1 MKEFLIY
8 LLTASL
14 AVAAEDSGRFQNMV
28 RLKEAEAALLKLE
41 TAEAEEMAF
50 EETVF
55 ALGGIE
61 VLPGKRAVVS
71 SRIAGRAFSVL
82 VTPDQEIGE
91 GDEVAWIESRQ
102 PGDPPPTVMLPA
114 PMAGTVAT
122 VKIAPGQPVGPD
134 DVLVEIVNLEVVEA
148 AAQVPQ
154 HLAGALRA
162 GQSARIRVAAY
173 PDKVFEAT
181 LAHLATE
188 ADAGDGT
195 LEAAFHVA
203 NPDKLLRPGMRA
215 EFTIVTGKRE
225 GVMAVPRAAVLGDG
239 GRRFVMVKD
248 YELEHA
254 FLRTGIETG
263 AMNDG
268 FVEVVSGLFPGD
280 EVVTRGVWNLA
291 SATSSVSLREAM
303 DAAHGHPHNEDGSEM
318 TKEQIAAAE
327 NEQEGREGG
336 GGSMWSPLAVFF
348 AGTSGVLLVL
358 LALVSLRRKGGSQ

>member
-318 TKEQIAAAE
+318 TKEQIAAAKKKE
-327 NEQEGREGG
+327 EGRDGG
-336 GGSMWSPLAVFF
+336 GGGVWNPLAVFF

-358 LALVSLRRKGGSQ
+358 LAVVSLRRKGGSQ

>member
-1 MKEFLIY
+1 
-8 LLTASL
+8 
-14 AVAAEDSGRFQNMV
+14 VAAC
-28 RLKEAEAALLKLE
+28 
-41 TAEAEEMAF
+41 
-50 EETVF
+50 
-55 ALGGIE
+55 
-61 VLPGKRAVVS
+61 
-71 SRIAGRAFSVL
+71 
-82 VTPDQEIGE
+82 
-91 GDEVAWIESRQ
+91 
-102 PGDPPPTVMLPA
+102 
-114 PMAGTVAT
+114 
-122 VKIAPGQPVGPD
+122 
-134 DVLVEIVNLEVVEA
+134 
-148 AAQVPQ
+148 
-154 HLAGALRA
+154 
-162 GQSARIRVAAY
+162 

-215 EFTIVTGKRE
+215 EFTIVTGRRE
-225 GVMAVPRAAVLGDG
+225 GVLAVPRVAVLGDS

-254 FLRTGIETG
+254 FLKTGIETG

-280 EVVTRGVWNLA
+280 EVVTRGAWNLA

-327 NEQEGREGG
+327 RKEEGREGG
-336 GGSMWSPLAVFF
+336 GGGVWNPLAVFF

-358 LALVSLRRKGGSQ
+358 LAVVSLRRKGGSQ